1 MPCRL
6 ILVCWYFKL
15 HLIIGKIHYLCKMK
29 QFFLAADKIKRLIEP
44 MGYCIAS
51 DRITVDG
58 GKVGYMYRE
67 EGDGPADSGW
77 RFFEG
82 SENQEYADEPSHFGL
97 YDVNTIANYDREI
110 IPLLDSPVGSAFER
124 TSTGLQAVPEG
135 FQAFQRR

>member
-1 MPCRL
+1 
-6 ILVCWYFKL
+6 
-15 HLIIGKIHYLCKMK
+15 MK

-124 TSTGLQAVPEG
+124 TSTGFQAVPEG

>member
-1 MPCRL
+1 MSCSFCLPDLPAIEAHRRNQR
-6 ILVCWYFKL
+6 WYFKL
-15 HLIIGKIHYLCKMK
+15 RLIIGKIHYLCKMK

-44 MGYCIAS
+44 MGY
-51 DRITVDG
+51 
-58 GKVGYMYRE
+58 MYRE
-67 EGDGPADSGW
+67 EGDEPADSGW

-124 TSTGLQAVPEG
+124 TSTGFQAVPEG